1 LFTAKSSE
9 TITQRVFNED
19 EDSED
24 DEENDP
30 DYDSDVLS
38 DSEESDS
45 DSDNYE
51 NEDEEEEGEESAED
65 DEGNVWENDE
75 AYVNFLNALLS
86 DDVILEDDDEEYKP
100 DDAKEEDETLDADEI
115 YHEGT
120 GRLAKH
126 ELIELVD
133 GCLQTIAG
141 EAPVVPAGVE
151 TTGNI
156 ALTEGGNATRSP
168 GSTHNPAVEPVSPN
182 RLHHQ
187 KHSARC
193 SSPTP
198 PGLLT
203 MNGDR
208 DLRCP

>member
-1 LFTAKSSE
+1 MRSIPQRQSQRRPIEPTNHTNDTAKSSKGSALLSLSPSPPVDKKSGGKHVRVLAPDDETDEPEVVLFTAKSSE

-75 AYVNFLNALLS
+75 AYVNS
-86 DDVILEDDDEEYKP
+86 
-100 DDAKEEDETLDADEI
+100 
-115 YHEGT
+115 
-120 GRLAKH
+120 
-126 ELIELVD
+126 
-133 GCLQTIAG
+133 
-141 EAPVVPAGVE
+141 
-151 TTGNI
+151 
-156 ALTEGGNATRSP
+156 
-168 GSTHNPAVEPVSPN
+168 
-182 RLHHQ
+182 
-187 KHSARC
+187 
-193 SSPTP
+193 
-198 PGLLT
+198 
-203 MNGDR
+203 
-208 DLRCP
+208 